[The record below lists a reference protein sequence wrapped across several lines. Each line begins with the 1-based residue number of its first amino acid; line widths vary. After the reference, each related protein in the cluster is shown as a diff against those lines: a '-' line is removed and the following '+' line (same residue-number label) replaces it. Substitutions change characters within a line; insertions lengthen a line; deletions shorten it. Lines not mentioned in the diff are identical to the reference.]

1 MGAQRQCKL
10 WKTSALAFCS
20 FPCSPSNFIA
30 GHFLSSK
37 LSLLSISCCSLAVP
51 SPPLRFVCD
60 WFFFAHVARVNILPQ
75 NRLTL
80 HSSFSVAVSLST
92 PLPLRC
98 IKYLKLGIN
107 CVNRMDNLLSFWLY
121 FVSWTYSVQ
130 FLFQFVVNLAIY
142 ARHSP
147 LQLLSLSFFWY
158 SWHANDIFYQRTQV
172 KATKFVSELSEIW
185 NFLSFGYV
193 KWVFRKLVT

>member
-1 MGAQRQCKL
+1 MQTMQ
-10 WKTSALAFCS
+10 TSALAFCS

-37 LSLLSISCCSLAVP
+37 LSLLSISCCSLVVP
-51 SPPLRFVCD
+51 SPPLRFVCAS
-60 WFFFAHVARVNILPQ
+60 FFLPMLRGLIFYHRTVWPSILLFQ
-75 NRLTL
+75 LQ
-80 HSSFSVAVSLST
+80 FLST

-107 CVNRMDNLLSFWLY
+107 CVNRMDNLLFWLY

-130 FLFQFVVNLAIY
+130 FLFQFVANLAIY
-142 ARHSP
+142 ACHSS

-158 SWHANDIFYQRTQV
+158 SWHANDIFYQRTRV

-193 KWVFRKLVT
+193 KWVFRKLVS